1 VCDAIILCGS
11 AAVFIE
17 YKGATFTAGA
27 KYSGNPALLRKEVE
41 RNLIENELGRRKG
54 ISQLAEAIRRTCKK
68 TNPDQIPGLDLSNVR
83 AIYPLLIT
91 RDGIGDAFIISELLR
106 IRFDAVPTLSF
117 KTVRPRRLAPLFC
130 MAAETIEQI
139 APYLADLSLSD
150 IIDGRYIGHR
160 SMGASFFAV
169 PNPLLQQMGERENRV
184 LNIAFHEFTEP
195 LVKALFPEEYEK
207 QLRKENPQVATQ
219 LREDRRE

>member
-1 VCDAIILCGS
+1 V
-11 AAVFIE
+11 
-17 YKGATFTAGA
+17 
-27 KYSGNPALLRKEVE
+27 
-41 RNLIENELGRRKG
+41 
-54 ISQLAEAIRRTCKK
+54 RT
-68 TNPDQIPGLDLSNVR
+68 
-83 AIYPLLIT
+83 IYPLLIT

-150 IIDGRYIGHR
+150 IIDGRYLGHR

-169 PNPLLQQMGERENRV
+169 PNPLLQQMGERENHV
-184 LNIAFHEFTEP
+184 LNAAFHEFTEP
-195 LVKALFPEEYEK
+195 LAKALFPEEYEK
-207 QLRKENPQVATQ
+207 QLRNENQQVARQ
-219 LREDRRE
+219 MDEDRQARE